1 MKEEHFFTALCA
13 KCGKEIERL
22 NGGGWV
28 HKHNQLGLCFE
39 SWPCYQELNEP
50 DLAVERPGGKE
61 DEMPKGK
68 KSKKKK
74 K

>member
-1 MKEEHFFTALCA
+1 MGLFSLCA
-13 KCGKEIERL
+13 KCGKEIEL
-22 NGGGWV
+22 LIGGNWV

-50 DLAVERPGGKE
+50 GEAVVTDTRRKGTG
-61 DEMPKGK
+61 MPKGG